1 MICLHCGDC
10 CLRMSPKTHSKCP
23 DVIQIGDF
31 YFCNDYENR
40 PKECINHSF
49 PYKYCP
55 LGIVIC
61 GLETVED
68 LHQRMDRGYEL
79 IESLKLKDRF
89 KGGFKVVCDKTNN
102 SEQDIKEHKLNVD
115 IYFGIE
121 EK

>member
-1 MICLHCGDC
+1 
-10 CLRMSPKTHSKCP
+10 MSPKTHSKCP